1 MKTPNVLLACAL
13 ACSAAAPAL
22 AQGEAFPSK
31 PITFVVPFPPG
42 GPTDAM
48 ARTLAAAL
56 TDEIGQSVIV
66 ENKAGAGGN
75 IGADGVARAKAD
87 GYTIM
92 FGTSGPL
99 AINKSLYSKISY
111 DPVTSFAPVIHVGY
125 LPNILVVNANV
136 KAANLKELIA
146 LDKAKP
152 QSLNY
157 ASSGNGASS
166 HLAGVLFNK
175 MAGTTLQ
182 HVPYKGTG
190 PALNDLLAGQV
201 QMSFTD
207 ILTAMPYI
215 KAGRLKAIG
224 VATEKRSQAMPE
236 IASIAEQGLPGYDV
250 SVFFGVVA
258 PAGTPPERVAKLNS
272 AFIQALKKDKVR
284 ASFAAQG
291 LESATDHTPEG
302 LTRFIKAETA
312 KWKTVVDASGAKLD

>member
-1 MKTPNVLLACAL
+1 MTTRRFLLACAL
-13 ACSAAAPAL
+13 ACTAATPAL

-31 PITFVVPFPPG
+31 PINFVVPFPPG

-56 TDEIGQSVIV
+56 TEEIGQSVVV

-75 IGADGVARAKAD
+75 IGADGVARAKPD

-136 KAANLKELIA
+136 KAGNLKELIA
-146 LDKAKP
+146 VDKAKP

-258 PAGTPPERVAKLNS
+258 PAGTPADRIAKLNS
-272 AFIQALKKDKVR
+272 AFIQALQKEKVR

-291 LESATDHTPEG
+291 LESAADHTPEG

>member
-1 MKTPNVLLACAL
+1 MTTRRILLACAL
-13 ACSAAAPAL
+13 ACTAATPAL

-31 PITFVVPFPPG
+31 PINFVVPFPPG

-56 TDEIGQSVIV
+56 TEEIGQSVIV

-75 IGADGVARAKAD
+75 IGADGVARARPD

-99 AINKSLYSKISY
+99 AINKSLYSKITY
-111 DPVTSFAPVIHVGY
+111 DPATSFAPIIRVGY
-125 LPNILVVNANV
+125 LPNILVVNPSV
-136 KAANLKELIA
+136 KASNLKELIA
-146 LDKAKP
+146 LDKAQPK
-152 QSLNY
+152 SLNY

-166 HLAGVLFNK
+166 HLAGVLFNR
-175 MAGTTLQ
+175 MAGTSLQ

-190 PALNDLLAGQV
+190 PALNDLIAGQV

-224 VATEKRSQAMPE
+224 VATEKRSQAMPD
-236 IASIAEQGLPGYDV
+236 IPSIAEQGLPGYDV

-258 PAGTPPERVAKLNS
+258 PAGTPPERIARLNS
-272 AFIQALKKDKVR
+272 AFVQALQQDKVR
-284 ASFAAQG
+284 SSFAAQG
-291 LESATDHTPEG
+291 LEAASDQTPEG
-302 LTRFIKAETA
+302 LARFIKEEMA

>member
-1 MKTPNVLLACAL
+1 MTSRRFLLACAL
-13 ACSAAAPAL
+13 ACSAATAAL

-56 TDEIGQSVIV
+56 TDEVGQSVIV

-111 DPVTSFAPVIHVGY
+111 DPVTSFAPIIHVGY

-258 PAGTPPERVAKLNS
+258 PVGTPPERVAKLNS

>member
-1 MKTPNVLLACAL
+1 MKTHDVLLACAL

-56 TDEIGQSVIV
+56 TDEVGQSVIV

-152 QSLNY
+152 QGLNY

>member
-1 MKTPNVLLACAL
+1 MTSPRFLLACAL
-13 ACSAAAPAL
+13 ACSAATAAL

-111 DPVTSFAPVIHVGY
+111 DPVTSFAPIIHVGY
-125 LPNILVVNANV
+125 LPNILVVNASV
-136 KAANLKELIA
+136 KAANLNELIA

>member
-1 MKTPNVLLACAL
+1 MTAHRILLACAL
-13 ACSAAAPAL
+13 ACSAATPAL
-22 AQGEAFPSK
+22 AQGEVFPSK
-31 PITFVVPFPPG
+31 PINFVVPFPPG

-56 TDEIGQSVIV
+56 TEEIGQSVVV

-75 IGADGVARAKAD
+75 IGADAVARAKPD

-99 AINKSLYSKISY
+99 AINRSLYSKITY
-111 DPVTSFAPVIHVGY
+111 DPASSFAPIIRVGH
-125 LPNILVVNANV
+125 LPNILVVHPSV

-146 LDKAKP
+146 LDKSKP

-166 HLAGVLFNK
+166 HLAGVLFNR

-190 PALNDLLAGQV
+190 PALNDLIAGQV

-215 KAGRLKAIG
+215 QSGRLKAIG
-224 VATEKRSQAMPE
+224 VATQKRSQAMPE
-236 IASIAEQGLPGYDV
+236 IPSIAEQGLPGYDV

-258 PAGTPPERVAKLNS
+258 PAGTPADRIARLNS
-272 AFIQALKKDKVR
+272 AFVHALKSEKVR
-284 ASFAAQG
+284 ATFAAQG
-291 LESATDHTPEG
+291 LEPAADQTPEG
-302 LTRFIKAETA
+302 LARFIKEEMA